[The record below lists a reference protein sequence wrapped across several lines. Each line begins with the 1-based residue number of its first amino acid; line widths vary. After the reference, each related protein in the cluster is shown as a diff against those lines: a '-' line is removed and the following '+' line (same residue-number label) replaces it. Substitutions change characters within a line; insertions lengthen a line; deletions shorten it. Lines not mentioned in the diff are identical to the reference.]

1 MEECSCHLGLW
12 RTKATC
18 ARLKGLTS
26 NDLFAFIN
34 SIFPEN
40 IKPHLL
46 LFSPLFVQLDSK
58 FSKIIDDG
66 NSGGDGDDNDD
77 EHCIHGND
85 DGDGDDAGGD
95 DDDRHCIHSGRIL
108 S

>member
-1 MEECSCHLGLW
+1 M
-12 RTKATC
+12 
-18 ARLKGLTS
+18 
-26 NDLFAFIN
+26 NF
-34 SIFPEN
+34 IFPEN
-40 IKPHLL
+40 IKPYLL
-46 LFSPLFVQLDSK
+46 LFSPLFVQLDFI

-66 NSGGDGDDNDD
+66 NSGGDGDDADGINGDD
-77 EHCIHGND
+77 DDDKLCIHGND

>member
-1 MEECSCHLGLW
+1 M
-12 RTKATC
+12 
-18 ARLKGLTS
+18 
-26 NDLFAFIN
+26 NF
-34 SIFPEN
+34 IFPEN

-46 LFSPLFVQLDSK
+46 LFSPLFVQLDSI

-66 NSGGDGDDNDD
+66 NSDDGDDADGINGDDDDD